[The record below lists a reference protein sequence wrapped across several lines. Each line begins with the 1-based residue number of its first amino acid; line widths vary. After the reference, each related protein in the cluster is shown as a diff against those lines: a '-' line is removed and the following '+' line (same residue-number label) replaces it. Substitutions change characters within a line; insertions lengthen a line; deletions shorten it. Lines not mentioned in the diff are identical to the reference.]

1 MEFVADILLV
11 AGALGAGLYC
21 FVLSRRLTRF
31 TDLENGVGAAV
42 AVLSTQVTELQT
54 ALDAAQNTAN
64 HSNEA
69 LENVTQRAEQTAKKL
84 ELMVAALHDIPQ
96 SPAPVPTP
104 QTQAS
109 GPMFSRHVGGNR

>member
-42 AVLSTQVTELQT
+42 AVLSSQVTDLQ
-54 ALDAAQNTAN
+54 A
-64 HSNEA
+64 A
-69 LENVTQRAEQTAKKL
+69 LETAQKTASHSSDSLEDLTERAEGAAKRL
-84 ELMVAALHDIPQ
+84 ELMVAALHDLPPDAERPPSQ
-96 SPAPVPTP
+96 PNGPVF
-104 QTQAS
+104 A
-109 GPMFSRHVGGNR
+109 RHAGDAR